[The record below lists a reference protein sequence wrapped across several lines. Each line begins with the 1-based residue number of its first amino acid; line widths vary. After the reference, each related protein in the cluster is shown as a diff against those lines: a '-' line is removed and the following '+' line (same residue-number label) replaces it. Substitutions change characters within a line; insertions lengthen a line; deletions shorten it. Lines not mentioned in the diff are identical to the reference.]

1 MPTWNLRGARQSI
14 QAARVWLPEELS
26 AFVPEGVT
34 RSALLG
40 DVFHAIPWW
49 DVQAFLRRFP
59 MRIREALES
68 DLEALV
74 TVFTAAV
81 HALAG
86 GAYTAEQC
94 HAWAPVPPD
103 AEGWLSRLSG
113 LKVLLACEGEQVAG
127 FIGYARSGHVDLLF
141 TAPQFARRSVATALF
156 GAACEDMRRAGVQRL
171 STEAS
176 LAARPFFE
184 RQGFAVVG
192 EEDVLRQGVS
202 LRRFRMTGDL
212 RLPDA

>member
-1 MPTWNLRGARQSI
+1 MQ
-14 QAARVWLPEELS
+14 
-26 AFVPEGVT
+26 
-34 RSALLG
+34 
-40 DVFHAIPWW
+40 
-49 DVQAFLRRFP
+49 
-59 MRIREALES
+59 IREALEFEI
-68 DLEALV
+68 EALV
-74 TVFTAAV
+74 VVFTTAV

-94 HAWAPVPPD
+94 AAWAPVPPD
-103 AEGWLSRLSG
+103 AEGWRRRLSRLT
-113 LKVLLACEGEQVAG
+113 VLLACEGEQVAG

-141 TAPQFARRSVATALF
+141 TAPPFARRGVATALF
-156 GAACEDMRRAGVQRL
+156 GAACADMRRSGAQCL

-184 RQGFAVVG
+184 QQGFTVVA
-192 EEDVLRQGVS
+192 EEEVLRQGVV

>member
-1 MPTWNLRGARQSI
+1 MPTWNLHVARQSI
-14 QAARVWLPEELS
+14 RAARAWLPEGLP

-40 DVFHAIPWW
+40 DVFHAIQWW

-68 DLEALV
+68 DLEALM

-94 HAWAPVPPD
+94 AAWAPIPPD
-103 AEGWLSRLSG
+103 PEVWRSRLSG
-113 LKVLLACEGEQVAG
+113 LNVLLACDGEQLAG
-127 FIGYARSGHVDLLF
+127 FIAYARGGHVDLLF
-141 TAPQFARRSVATALF
+141 TAPQFARRGVGTALF
-156 GAACEDMRRAGVQRL
+156 GAACADMRRSGAQRL

-184 RQGFAVVG
+184 RQGFTVVA
-192 EEDVLRQGVS
+192 EEDVLRQGVA
-202 LRRFRMTGDL
+202 LRRFRMTRDL
-212 RLPDA
+212 RVQGA

>member
-1 MPTWNLRGARQSI
+1 MQ
-14 QAARVWLPEELS
+14 
-26 AFVPEGVT
+26 
-34 RSALLG
+34 
-40 DVFHAIPWW
+40 
-49 DVQAFLRRFP
+49 
-59 MRIREALES
+59 IREALES

-74 TVFTAAV
+74 AVFTAAV

-94 HAWAPVPPD
+94 AAWAPIPPD
-103 AEGWLSRLSG
+103 TDAWRRRLSG
-113 LKVLLACEGEQVAG
+113 VKVLLAREGEQVAG

-141 TAPQFARRSVATALF
+141 TAQPFARRGVATALF
-156 GAACEDMRRAGVQRL
+156 GAASADMRRSGVPRL

-184 RQGFAVVG
+184 RQGFTVVG
-192 EEDVLRQGVS
+192 EEEVLRQGVA

>member
-1 MPTWNLRGARQSI
+1 MPFSDDFSMLKRQ
-14 QAARVWLPEELS
+14 
-26 AFVPEGVT
+26 
-34 RSALLG
+34 
-40 DVFHAIPWW
+40 
-49 DVQAFLRRFP
+49 
-59 MRIREALES
+59 ALES

-74 TVFTAAV
+74 VVFTTAV

-94 HAWAPVPPD
+94 HAWAPIPPD
-103 AEGWLSRLSG
+103 AEGWRSRLSG
-113 LKVLLACEGEQVAG
+113 LKVMLACEGEQLAG

-141 TAPQFARRSVATALF
+141 TAPPFARRGVATALF
-156 GAACEDMRRAGVQRL
+156 GAACADMRRAGAQRL

-184 RQGFAVVG
+184 RQGLTVVG
-192 EEDVLRQGVS
+192 EEEVLRQGVA

>member
-1 MPTWNLRGARQSI
+1 MQ
-14 QAARVWLPEELS
+14 
-26 AFVPEGVT
+26 
-34 RSALLG
+34 
-40 DVFHAIPWW
+40 
-49 DVQAFLRRFP
+49 
-59 MRIREALES
+59 IREALES

-74 TVFTAAV
+74 VVFTTAV
-81 HALAG
+81 QALAG

-94 HAWAPVPPD
+94 RAWAPIPPD
-103 AEGWLSRLSG
+103 GEGWCNRLSG
-113 LKVLLACEGEQVAG
+113 LKVLLACEGEQVVG

-141 TAPQFARRSVATALF
+141 TAPPFARGGVATALF
-156 GAACEDMRRAGVQRL
+156 GAACEDMRRSGAQRL

-184 RQGFAVVG
+184 RQGFTVVG
-192 EEDVLRQGVS
+192 EEEVLRQGVV